1 MTKYAIVRAMHQI
14 WNFIAIAARFP
25 ENERSISF
33 GFELDYSLLRKTI
46 VFVSSIVIGSMV

>member
-1 MTKYAIVRAMHQI
+1 MTKYAIVRAMHRI
-14 WNFIAIAARFP
+14 WNFIAIAARVS

-46 VFVSSIVIGSMV
+46 VFVSSIVIGSIV

>member
-1 MTKYAIVRAMHQI
+1 MVRAMHQI